1 MRARVR
7 STPRVQTEENA
18 GAILTQR
25 AAQSIRHKSPSR
37 LTRVN
42 ATTPAQDAQSDSDGA
57 QSDSGSG
64 GEDAT
69 WGDTE
74 DTKLDGDEDP
84 LTTTPAQ
91 ACGCAGLIQ
100 IARAFF
106 EGKLKQLSDVD
117 GLVRVFGGFTA
128 DTVFHRT
135 RDAMSM
141 VLRGAD
147 IPLTKGNDGSEERR
161 RTPGLDALTAFPS
174 GERRTAAAIAAHSWP
189 TPVILYAQICRGV
202 TEAKIDDAVRR
213 DHLKFI
219 QRLWERVGLHVELLQ
234 QAVDHGIL
242 NWRIPMTAH
251 NRGHVYRMLV
261 HGKYLEALLA
271 LHAIVPLAGVG
282 AEPDELIAFERQ
294 ATVILKELEPS
305 LPINSAAD
313 RDPSFLRDPRAF
325 LEVAEFITP
334 RILKLIT
341 PALTVATVVMLPY
354 VRAYGDAARHVS
366 PALVRARA
374 QAAQRSGVIDRM
386 DALTK
391 VAGNINLDKVKGGE
405 LLARFVYAGEEGGP
419 DPVSVLRGNPAT
431 VARTSLST
439 GPDQVFE
446 AVRPNGKETYSMQQA
461 FGVAATIRQYIFSNN
476 ADAGAFSRISV
487 RAMLLLE
494 DAKFWTACAGLL
506 QSYADGTPVNEVTVA
521 MFGAS
526 LAECTTAQLRGVNVP
541 EDQYRWTRSLL
552 DLSLGAWTQ
561 GIFLAPGEAWI
572 MLAAGCLVRYVV
584 PWAGIEDFLWFT
596 DNMLFPGTLPNLFVS
611 LGYVCYMAIAWL
623 RNRGPRCSFRLFAG
637 CTATAAGV
645 AMAALPTIAGPL
657 VLVGAGAGLALRLA
671 GFSWA
676 GILGLTIDWTSSP
689 IRSAFRRFVQ
699 EFEAMLQY
707 RSAVTNLADLRTF
720 GMRCWSRLG
729 LGEAMLHAAQGN
741 AGVLDSYQTASST
754 GVRDIRL
761 PMDTAAARVARTIMD
776 EIPLKESNST
786 RGMVS
791 VLDHMHRH
799 TEEFK
804 TLPSV
809 APLVEAATETALDTF
824 MNNVAVTAIGAYAT
838 PRLVDAVRSR
848 YYSDSTKWW
857 INLAGTPRRFVQHI
871 LHLGFSSCCRRRRP
885 PTTTVSVENKQAA
898 QIAHASF
905 QFANGYIN
913 AAQEREFELQRM
925 RQWVKEQRNEWNM
938 RDADIADLISRTY
951 EPAWKGKFERGELD

>member
-1 MRARVR
+1 MRTR
-7 STPRVQTEENA
+7 A
-18 GAILTQR
+18 GR
-25 AAQSIRHKSPSR
+25 G
-37 LTRVN
+37 
-42 ATTPAQDAQSDSDGA
+42 GA
-57 QSDSGSG
+57 GSNRE
-64 GEDAT
+64 EDAT
-69 WGDTE
+69 AELRRRFRSSATLIYTTDSEETSPSETPSEAAASGEETSPGRSAPNTPRWGR
-74 DTKLDGDEDP
+74 P
-84 LTTTPAQ
+84 SQTTPRQ
-91 ACGCAGLIQ
+91 AVGTNALIQ

-106 EGKLKQLSDVD
+106 SGKLQQLSDVD
-117 GLVRVFGGFTA
+117 GLVRVLGGFPA
-128 DTVFHRT
+128 DTVFYRT
-135 RDAMSM
+135 RNAMSM

-147 IPLTKGNDGSEERR
+147 IPVTKGNDRSRR
-161 RTPGLDALTAFPS
+161 VAGLDELTDFES
-174 GERRTAAAIAAHSWP
+174 GEKRTAAAIAAHAWP
-189 TPVILYAQICRGV
+189 KPVILYAQICRGV
-202 TEAKIDDAVRR
+202 TEAKIEDAVRR
-213 DHLKFI
+213 EHLRFV

-234 QAVDHGIL
+234 QAVDHGVL

-261 HGKYLEALLA
+261 HGKYLDALLA
-271 LHAIVPLAGVG
+271 LHAIVPLAGIG
-282 AEPDELIAFERQ
+282 AEPDELVAFERQ

-305 LPINSAAD
+305 LPINSEAD

-334 RILKLIT
+334 RILRLVT
-341 PALTVATVVMLPY
+341 PAFMLATVVMLPY
-354 VRAYGDAARHVS
+354 VRAYGDVARQSS
-366 PALVRARA
+366 PALVRARE
-374 QAAQRSGVIDRM
+374 QAAQRSGTIDRM
-386 DALTK
+386 DALTQ
-391 VAGNINLDKVKGGE
+391 VAGSINVDKDKGGK

-419 DPVSVLRGNPAT
+419 DPVPVLYGNAAT

-439 GPDQVFE
+439 GPDQIFE
-446 AVRPNGKETYSMQQA
+446 AVRPEGKAEYSMQRA

-476 ADAGAFSRISV
+476 ADAGAFSKISV

-541 EDQYRWTRSLL
+541 ADQYRWVRPLL

-561 GIFLAPGEAWI
+561 GIFLAPGEAWV
-572 MLAAGCLVRYVV
+572 LRAAGCLVRYVV

-637 CTATAAGV
+637 CTATAASV
-645 AMAALPTIAGPL
+645 AIAALPTIAGPL

-676 GILGLTIDWTSSP
+676 GILGLTIDWTSWP

-741 AGVLDSYQTASST
+741 PGVLDSYQNASNT
-754 GVRDIRL
+754 GMRDIAL
-761 PMDTAAARVARTIMD
+761 PRATAAARVARTIMD
-776 EIPLKESNST
+776 QIPLGESNST

-799 TEEFK
+799 TEAFEA
-804 TLPSV
+804 LPSV
-809 APLVEAATETALDTF
+809 APLVEVAAETALDTF
-824 MNNVAVTAIGAYAT
+824 VSNVAVTAIGATIT
-838 PRLVDAVRSR
+838 PRLVDDVRGR
-848 YYSDSTKWW
+848 LYSDRAKWW
-857 INLAGTPRRFVQHI
+857 LNLAGTPQRFVQHI
-871 LHLGFSSCCRRRRP
+871 FHLGFSRCCRRRRP
-885 PTTTVSVENKQAA
+885 PTTTVSVEDKQAA
-898 QIAHASF
+898 QIAHAGF
-905 QFANGYIN
+905 QYANGFIN
-913 AAQEREFELQRM
+913 AAQEQDFELRRM
-925 RQWVKEQRNEWNM
+925 RQWVKTQRTEWKM
-938 RDADIADLISRTY
+938 RDEDIAYLIGLTY
-951 EPAWKGKFERGELD
+951 DEVWKAKFENGELD